1 MPYKSSKR
9 WLDKENSMGRFR
21 GCGVAITTPM
31 DEFKLIDYDTLEKH
45 IEFLIENNADAI
57 IPCGTTGESATL
69 SFEEKLEVTKFV
81 VEQVAGRVPV
91 IGGSGGNSTSKVI
104 ELSLAMQNAGVD
116 GLLIV
121 TPFYNKTTQSG
132 LYHHYKDIADAV
144 ELPIILYNVPSRTGL
159 NMLPETV
166 AKLAEIDNITGIK
179 EASADISQIAEV
191 ARLCPDLD
199 LFAGNDDQIL
209 PILSLGGIG
218 VITSVGNIIPNAVH
232 ELVFSYFE
240 RDIAKSRELQLDML
254 PLIHAIFSEVNPI
267 PVKKALEYMGF
278 GESNT
283 RPPLYTMEEENR
295 KKLKKEM
302 KAYGIL

>member
-1 MPYKSSKR
+1 
-9 WLDKENSMGRFR
+9 MGRFR